1 MEPLQRLYDAGA
13 YEPLPLPEEL
23 ERLYGGPLRLSQQG
37 LYANFVQSIDG
48 VVAIASVP
56 SPGSVIS
63 LHSEAD
69 RFVMALLRAA
79 AEAVLIGAGTL
90 RDGPGH
96 QWTPEGIDRQR
107 AGAYA
112 ELRRRLGLPPQPRL
126 VVLTARGDVDPH
138 HPGFEPGALI
148 VTTELGAERLAG
160 ALPGSCEVLVLAGD
174 QRIDVGELL
183 VVLRGGGLGRILSE
197 AGPTVT
203 RQLLAGSLLDELFLT
218 QSPVLIGGER
228 AARPLSGEAS
238 LPGHLPGGTRY
249 PAELLSA
256 GRHGSHLF
264 LRYRFAGASSIP
276 PAGGEPSPAGS
287 GQA

>member
-13 YEPLPLPEEL
+13 YEPLPLPEQL
-23 ERLYGGPLRLSQQG
+23 EALYGGPLGLPHQA

-96 QWTPEGIDRQR
+96 RWTPDGIDGQR

-126 VVLTARGDVDPH
+126 VVVTARGDVDPH

-148 VTTELGAERLAG
+148 VTTKLGAERLAG
-160 ALPGSCEVLVLAGD
+160 ALPGSCEVIVLAGD
-174 QRIDVGELL
+174 HGVDVGELL
-183 VVLRGGGLGRILSE
+183 AVLRGGGLGRILSE
-197 AGPTVT
+197 AGPRVT
-203 RQLLAGSLLDELFLT
+203 NQLLARSLLDELFLT
-218 QSPVLIGGER
+218 QSPVVIGGDR
-228 AARPLSGEAS
+228 AARPLSGEGS
-238 LPGHLPGGTRY
+238 LPGDLPGSTRY
-249 PAELLSA
+249 RADLLSA

-264 LRYRFAGASSIP
+264 LRYRFPGASSIP
-276 PAGGEPSPAGS
+276 SAGGGPSPAGS

>member
-90 RDGPGH
+90 R
-96 QWTPEGIDRQR
+96 

-183 VVLRGGGLGRILSE
+183 AVLRGGGLGRILSE